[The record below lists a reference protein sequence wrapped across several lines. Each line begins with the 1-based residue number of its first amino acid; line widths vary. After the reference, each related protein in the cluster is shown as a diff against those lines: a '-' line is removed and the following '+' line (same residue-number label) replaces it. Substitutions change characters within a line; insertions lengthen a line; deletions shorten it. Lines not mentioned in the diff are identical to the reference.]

1 MAVVKPK
8 RHGPTMDMTPMV
20 DLAFLLVTF
29 FMLATKFAP
38 EEMVKVDTPSSIAE
52 NKLPEK
58 DILTISISKDNKVYF
73 GIDNQLDRAKM
84 LQSMGQ
90 KYKVKFTPQELN
102 DFSLMANFGVP
113 VGQLKNLLALESSER
128 PKMALGVPID
138 STNNELADWIV
149 FSRLANPK
157 MRIAIKGD
165 NTTSWPTM
173 KKVITTLQES
183 NINKFNLVTDSEAKP
198 DIK

>member
-165 NTTSWPTM
+165 NSTSWPTM

>member
-8 RHGPTMDMTPMV
+8 RHGPSMDMTPMV

-84 LQSMGQ
+84 LQSIGQ
-90 KYKVKFTPQELN
+90 KYKVQFTPQEIN

-113 VGQLKNLLALESSER
+113 VGQIRNMLALESSER
-128 PKMALGVPID
+128 PKMALGVPVD
-138 STNNELADWIV
+138 STQNELADWIV

-165 NTTSWPTM
+165 NATNWPTM
-173 KKVITTLQES
+173 KKVISTLQES

-198 DIK
+198 EL